1 MDLVISIKEINEII
15 EKYNIGKRPLSIIL
29 GFGEITI
36 TRYLD
41 GYPITKQKSNNLK
54 EILNSPEEFL
64 KYLEKNKDDISNIA
78 YAKSKRSVEKLLNIK
93 FDNDNELENVSDYIV
108 RNNDDIT
115 NLSLQKLLYY
125 CQLFSYVIM
134 DKPMFVSPCSAWDH
148 GPVYK
153 NIYYKYKA
161 NGSELINNINIPNTN
176 INNKELVDEILK
188 DFGCFSGKVLCFF
201 THTEETWKKG
211 YQAIDNTI
219 SDEDMIELA
228 KTIKNKYNIN
238 SISDISKYSEALMNV
253 YKSEEMKWKK
263 V

>member
-1 MDLVISIKEINEII
+1 MDSIISIKEINEII

-41 GYPITKQKSNNLK
+41 GYPVTKQKSDILK
-54 EILNSPEEFL
+54 EILDSPEEYL
-64 KYLEKNKDDISNIA
+64 KYLEKNKAEISNIA
-78 YAKSKRSVEKLLNIK
+78 YAKSKRSVEELLNTK
-93 FDNDNELENVSDYIV
+93 FDNDVEIENVSEYIV
-108 RNNDDIT
+108 KNNEDIT

-134 DKPMFVSPCSAWDH
+134 NKPMFTSPCSAWDH
-148 GPVYK
+148 GPVYR

-161 NGSELINNINIPNTN
+161 NDGELIDQVNKPNVN
-176 INNKELVDEILK
+176 VKNRELVDEIIK
-188 DFGCFSGKVLCFF
+188 DFGCYSGKVLCFF

-211 YQAIDNTI
+211 YKAINNNI
-219 SDEDMIELA
+219 SDDEMIKLA
-228 KTIKNKYNIN
+228 NKIKNKYNIN
-238 SISDISKYSEALMNV
+238 SISDISKYSEELINI
-253 YKSEEMKWKK
+253 YKSEEAKWKK

>member
-41 GYPITKQKSNNLK
+41 GYPITKQKSDVLK

-211 YQAIDNTI
+211 YQAI
-219 SDEDMIELA
+219 A
-228 KTIKNKYNIN
+228 
-238 SISDISKYSEALMNV
+238 
-253 YKSEEMKWKK
+253 
-263 V
+263 